1 MIIKSNNKKGN
12 TARLGIADM
21 EDMTESG
28 TSDEEFKKQFGTCC
42 GGTMSNT
49 NIMEKSQCI

>member
-1 MIIKSNNKKGN
+1 
-12 TARLGIADM
+12 M

-49 NIMEKSQCI
+49 NIMEKSQCIWLYEVKLGWQ